1 MPDVSWILSRLD
13 LPSLLDMAVVALIFY
28 WVLVSI
34 QGTRAVQLLWGVVF
48 LLIAIL
54 LSNLLQMTALTWLF
68 KNSIPALLI
77 GIPFI
82 FQPELRRALER
93 LGRTSVMLNRP
104 LGAWNS
110 ANSSHS
116 ADEISQ
122 ACGSLSARRFGALIV
137 VEQGTGLQEY
147 ADTGVALDA
156 LVSERLLLTI
166 FHSNTPLHDGA
177 AIVRGDRLVAAGCV
191 LPLSE
196 NSPGDLGTGTRHRAA
211 LGISEQSDALAIVV
225 SEETGAISV
234 ARNGRFERRLD
245 PVRLK
250 EMLLALRQS
259 HSSDARRSAP
269 AAERANGQTAAFR

>member
-34 QGTRAVQLLWGVVF
+34 QGTRAVQLLWGVVV
-48 LLIAIL
+48 LLAAIL

-93 LGRTSVMLNRP
+93 LGRTGVLLNRP
-104 LGAWNS
+104 LGTWNAPYAS
-110 ANSSHS
+110 PSVDA
-116 ADEISQ
+116 ICQ
-122 ACGSLSARRFGALIV
+122 ACSSLSVRRFGALIV
-137 VEQGTGLQEY
+137 IEQGTGLQEY

-166 FHSNTPLHDGA
+166 FQSNTPLHDGA
-177 AIVRGDRLVAAGCV
+177 AIIRGDRLVAAGCV

-196 NSPGDLGTGTRHRAA
+196 NSPGNFSTGTRHRAA
-211 LGISEQSDALAIVV
+211 LGVSEQSDALAIIV
-225 SEETGAISV
+225 SEETGIISV
-234 ARNGRFERRLD
+234 ARNGHFERKLD

-250 EMLLALRQS
+250 EMLLALRQN
-259 HSSDARRSAP
+259 HSSDGRRAAP
-269 AAERANGQTAAFR
+269 ASGIAIDQTTASR

>member
-1 MPDVSWILSRLD
+1 MPDISWILSRLD
-13 LPSLLDMAVVALIFY
+13 LPSLLDMTVVALIFY
-28 WVLVSI
+28 WILVSI
-34 QGTRAVQLLWGVVF
+34 QGTRAVQLLWGVAF
-48 LLIAIL
+48 LLVAIL

-93 LGRTSVMLNRP
+93 LGRTGVLLNRP
-104 LGAWNS
+104 LGTWSGTS
-110 ANSSHS
+110 ASHV
-116 ADEISQ
+116 ADAICQ
-122 ACGSLSARRFGALIV
+122 ACVSLSARRFGALIV
-137 VEQGTGLQEY
+137 IEQGTGLQEH

-156 LVSERLLLTI
+156 LVSERLLLTV
-166 FHSNTPLHDGA
+166 FYSNTPLHDGA

-196 NSPGDLGTGTRHRAA
+196 NSPGDFSTGTRHRAA

-225 SEETGAISV
+225 SEETGVISV
-234 ARNGRFERRLD
+234 ARNGHFERRLD

-250 EMLLALRQS
+250 EMLLTLRQN
-259 HSSDARRSAP
+259 HFSDLRRTAP
-269 AAERANGQTAAFR
+269 AVERASDQAAASR

>member
-1 MPDVSWILSRLD
+1 MPDVNWVFSRLD

-48 LLIAIL
+48 LLIAVV

-77 GIPFI
+77 GIPVI

-93 LGRTSVMLNRP
+93 LGRTGVLLNRP
-104 LGAWNS
+104 LGTWN
-110 ANSSHS
+110 APNASHGG
-116 ADEISQ
+116 DEICK
-122 ACGSLSARRFGALIV
+122 ACGTLSGRRFGALIV
-137 VEQGTGLQEY
+137 IEQGTGLQEY
-147 ADTGVALDA
+147 ADTGIALDA

-166 FHSNTPLHDGA
+166 FHPNTPLHDGA
-177 AIVRGDRLVAAGCV
+177 AIVRGDRLLAAGCA

-196 NSPGDLGTGTRHRAA
+196 DSPGNFSIGTRHRAA
-211 LGISEQSDALAIVV
+211 LGVSEQSDALAIVV
-225 SEETGAISV
+225 SEETGTISV
-234 ARNGRFERRLD
+234 ARNGHFERGLD

-250 EMLLALRQS
+250 EMLLTLRQN
-259 HSSDARRSAP
+259 HSSDGRRSAP
-269 AAERANGQTAAFR
+269 AAERAIDQTTASR